1 MNISKKKKKNTLSS
15 SSRFALNLVPDK
27 ETKAESF
34 LDGLQSR
41 SREKI
46 SFLEIKEYT
55 KMVNMATIAEKGIK
69 EAHADYIQKRS
80 MP

>member
-1 MNISKKKKKNTLSS
+1 LCEHVQKKKKAIK
-15 SSRFALNLVPDK
+15 FVKVCFEPYK
-27 ETKAESF
+27 ETKAESL
-34 LDGLQSR
+34 LDGLQPR

-55 KMVNMATIAEKGIK
+55 KMVNMASIAEKGIK

-80 MP
+80 IP